1 MDIKRVL
8 TALLGLPI
16 IALILIYGNN
26 TIIDIVCAL
35 VAIIRNAGIF
45 WSIRKK

>member
-8 TALLGLPI
+8 TSVLGLPLVICI
-16 IALILIYGNN
+16 IVFGNN

-35 VAIIRNAGIF
+35 VAIIRNARIF
-45 WSIRKK
+45 WSF